1 MSTMYIPEIIQ
12 CDVSID
18 AKPSKVIE
26 PTSETY
32 DAFHIQYSANLLL
45 FIQLYRSEYSPA
57 L

>member
-1 MSTMYIPEIIQ
+1 MYIPEIIQ